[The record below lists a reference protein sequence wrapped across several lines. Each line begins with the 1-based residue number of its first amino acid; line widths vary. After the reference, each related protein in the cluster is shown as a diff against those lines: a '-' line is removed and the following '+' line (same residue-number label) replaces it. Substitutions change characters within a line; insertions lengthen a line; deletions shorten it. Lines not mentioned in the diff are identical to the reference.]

1 MLTPSAGKDSIMEV
15 SHRVGQ
21 AAMAVGAVM
30 LLLGSLANP
39 VLLPII
45 VVGGYGSVRA
55 LRAWSDLS
63 GDATMW
69 AGVPVV
75 CAAIVGAFSLFSG
88 VVGWIVWTGAT
99 FVLLLVGLRG
109 ARDHAARLRRRWQ
122 RERDLRAGSQ
132 ASDPGW
138 RVPRENGA

>member
-1 MLTPSAGKDSIMEV
+1 MEV
-15 SHRVGQ
+15 PYRGGQ
-21 AAMAVGAVM
+21 VAMAVGVVM
-30 LLLGSLANP
+30 LLLGILANP
-39 VLLPII
+39 LLTPIT
-45 VVGGYGSVRA
+45 VVGGYGSVEA
-55 LRAWSDLS
+55 FRAWSDLS

-99 FVLLLVGLRG
+99 FVLLLVGLLG

-122 RERDLRAGSQ
+122 LERELRTDLQ
-132 ASDPGW
+132 APDPG
-138 RVPRENGA
+138 RHTPRENGA